1 MSMTPI
7 KPAAWKNVGKIK
19 DAHSLKG
26 EVYVLVFSKDISWA
40 DHLESAQVGEKIFPV
55 QRWKPYKDGLLVK
68 FEGVNDRTQAEAI
81 KGQIFSISEELL
93 ESDEGDTIYL
103 SEIQDF
109 HIVDANGEELGQITG
124 FSSNIAQDLLVVTK
138 KSGGQAEIPF
148 VDEFIVEIDF
158 DAKKI
163 EMDLP
168 EGIWDL
174 TAL

>member
-1 MSMTPI
+1 MPQI
-7 KPAAWKNVGKIK
+7 WKNVGKIK

-40 DHLESAQVGEKIFPV
+40 DQLEEAQVGEKTLKV
-55 QRWKPYKDGLLVK
+55 ARWKPYKDGLLIK
-68 FEGVNDRTQAEAI
+68 FETINDRTQAENV
-81 KGQIFSISEELL
+81 KGQIFSISEDLL

-103 SEIQDF
+103 SEIQNF
-109 HIVDANGEELGQITG
+109 HIVDAEGAVLGQVTG
-124 FSSNIAQDLLVVTK
+124 FSSNTMQDLLVVTK
-138 KSGGQAEIPF
+138 ASGGVAEIPF
-148 VDEFIVEIDF
+148 VEDFIVEIDF

-174 TAL
+174 QSL